1 VVLGDA
7 TAIVARPPKARPGED
22 IATLSRHDV
31 RTGPTHPPA
40 PHTAALRHA
49 LRTPTVALLILALLL
64 PVGLLGAS
72 AWIAWRLAWSTAA
85 TEVARSAES
94 IAEYGKRVLTL
105 HAVAADSMDT
115 LLRGLSDAEIRANQA
130 RLHQEMQLLIGT
142 IPGVVKGVV
151 ADRQGGVLTG
161 ARLMPPH
168 EVRGSV
174 ARMEAFQAL
183 ATPGAPPLVVG
194 WLEMSLMDGTPFFM
208 VARRRAQSGNR
219 DLPADGFDGLVSMS
233 VRTDHLAVGL
243 NRLSAAPHDSALL
256 LRADGALLARSD
268 GWAAPAH
275 IYPTLRAALDG
286 HTGAMLTDSQ
296 AMLDGQR
303 HIAHFRGIEGW
314 PVYAVVARPHAAI
327 HAAWRAAVAGQ
338 LAIGLPALAILLA
351 TALAVLRAQRRLA
364 EAKLA
369 LEARVLART
378 AELAASEARLSEAL
392 EAGRVFAVTHEP
404 GPDIVA
410 RSVHAA
416 AILGLP
422 PDRATRDRG
431 SAYLAAILPDD
442 RPALDAALAGLSPAA
457 PRYAARYRWRRPDG
471 RIVWLQDTGSA
482 TFGPNGQLLR
492 LASLSRDITTEAE
505 AEQALR
511 EKEVRLRAAAEG
523 AGLGTYEIDF
533 AQNTIWCDARAA
545 EIWGATVPAG
555 RWVRLDGP
563 EWAHLDATIHP
574 EDRPAFEAAWQA
586 VVSGRAPSW
595 SVETRLRRSD
605 GSWAWDWCHG
615 IVAARDPASG
625 APLRL
630 VGVARDVTA
639 QRQME
644 ADLRQGQKLQA
655 LGQLAGGIAHDFNNV
670 LQAVSGAAAT
680 IAREANDSTAIRRR
694 ARLLTEA
701 VARGAAI
708 TGRLLAFARRTDW
721 RREEVRPRELLFG
734 LREML
739 QPMLGPR
746 IAIRIEADPRLP
758 PFLADREQVQ
768 IALINLAT
776 NARDAMPEGGT
787 LTFAAER
794 RQLGPGDA
802 DTPLALAPGAYL
814 RIAVRDTGTGMD
826 AATLARVTEPFF
838 TTKPPGRG
846 TGLGLPLVR
855 GLAEQSGGAFTL
867 DSMPGRGTTA
877 CLWLP
882 ELATAPDER
891 AAGPAR
897 TRLLQG
903 LSLLVVDDDPL
914 VREALVAQLE
924 VEGCQ
929 VLARP
934 DAATA
939 LAALEDDVVV
949 DVLVT
954 DLAMPGQDGLSLIGA
969 ARRRRPGLPCLL
981 LTGQPEEEED
991 EESFLS
997 SLGPGPCTVLR
1008 KPVGGPHIAA
1018 ALVSL
1023 RTAR

>member
-1 VVLGDA
+1 V
-7 TAIVARPPKARPGED
+7 
-22 IATLSRHDV
+22 
-31 RTGPTHPPA
+31 
-40 PHTAALRHA
+40 
-49 LRTPTVALLILALLL
+49 LL
-64 PVGLLGAS
+64 PGALLGAS
-72 AWIAWRLAWSTAA
+72 AWIAWRTAWNSAA
-85 TEVARSAES
+85 AEVARGAES
-94 IAEYGKRVLTL
+94 IAEYGQRVLTL
-105 HAVAADSMDT
+105 HAVAADAMDT

-194 WLEMSLMDGTPFFM
+194 WLEIGLMDGTPFFM

-243 NRLSAAPHDSALL
+243 NRLAAAPHDSALL

-327 HAAWRAAVAGQ
+327 HAAWRAAIAGQ

-392 EAGRVFAVTHEP
+392 EAGRVFAVTYEP
-404 GPDIVA
+404 GTDTA
-410 RSVHAA
+410 TRSFHAA

-422 PDRATRDRG
+422 PDSATQGRG
-431 SAYLAAILPDD
+431 SAYLAAVLPDD
-442 RPALDAALAGLSPAA
+442 RPAMDAALAALSPAA
-457 PRYAARYRWRRPDG
+457 PDYALRYRWRRPDG
-471 RIVWLQDTGSA
+471 SIVWLSDRGSA
-482 TFGPNGQLLR
+482 TFEHGGQLLR
-492 LASLSRDITTEAE
+492 VTSLVRDITAEAE

-511 EKEVRLRAAAEG
+511 ENEVRLRAAAEG

-533 AQNTIWCDARAA
+533 AQNTVWCDARAA
-545 EIWGATVPAG
+545 EIWGANVPAG

-563 EWAHLDATIHP
+563 EWGHLDATIHP

-586 VVSGRAPSW
+586 VVSGQAPGW
-595 SVETRLRRSD
+595 SVETRLRRPD
-605 GSWAWDWCHG
+605 GGWAWDWCHG
-615 IVAARDPASG
+615 IVAARDPATG

-630 VGVARDVTA
+630 IGVVRDVTA

-670 LQAVSGAAAT
+670 LQAVSGAAAA
-680 IAREANDSTAIRRR
+680 IAREAGDSTAIRRR
-694 ARLLTEA
+694 ARLLAEA

-721 RREEVRPRELLFG
+721 RREEVRPRELLFSLG
-734 LREML
+734 EML

-746 IAIRIEADPRLP
+746 IAIRVEADPSLP
-758 PFLADREQVQ
+758 PFLGDREQVQ

-787 LTFAAER
+787 LTFAAEL
-794 RQLGPGDA
+794 RQLGPDDTDA
-802 DTPLALAPGAYL
+802 PIALAPGAYL

-867 DSMPGRGTTA
+867 DSAPGRGTTA

-882 ELATAPDER
+882 QQATAPDER

-897 TRLLQG
+897 TKMLHG

-939 LAALEDDVVV
+939 LAALEDGVVV

-969 ARRRRPGLPCLL
+969 ARQRRPGLPCLL

-991 EESFLS
+991 SLLS

-1008 KPVGGPHIAA
+1008 KPVGGPRIAA

-1023 RTAR
+1023 RTTR

>member
-1 VVLGDA
+1 MAV
-7 TAIVARPPKARPGED
+7 
-22 IATLSRHDV
+22 
-31 RTGPTHPPA
+31 
-40 PHTAALRHA
+40 
-49 LRTPTVALLILALLL
+49 LL

-72 AWIAWRLAWSTAA
+72 AWIAWRLAWSSAA
-85 TEVARSAES
+85 AEVARSAES
-94 IAEYGKRVLTL
+94 IAEYGQRVLTL
-105 HAVAADSMDT
+105 HAVAADAMDT
-115 LLRGLSDAEIRANQA
+115 LLRGLSDADIRANQA
-130 RLHQEMQLLIGT
+130 RLHRETQLLIGT
-142 IPGVVKGVV
+142 IPGVAKGVI

-161 ARLMPPH
+161 ARLTPPH
-168 EVRGSV
+168 EVRGSI

-183 ATPGAPPLVVG
+183 ARPGAPPLHIG

-208 VARRRAQSGNR
+208 VARRRTQTGNR
-219 DLPADGFDGLVSMS
+219 DLPADGFDGLVSVS
-233 VRTDHLAVGL
+233 VQPGPLAIGL
-243 NRLSAAPHDSALL
+243 SRLAAGPHDSALL
-256 LRADGALLARSD
+256 MRADGALLARSD
-268 GWAAPAH
+268 RQAS
-275 IYPTLRAALDG
+275 LERRDAALYAALGGQAGAIRVDG
-286 HTGAMLTDSQ
+286 R

-303 HIAHFRGIEGW
+303 HIAHFRRIEGW

-351 TALAVLRAQRRLA
+351 ATFAVLRAQRRLA

-369 LEARVLART
+369 LEERVLIRT

-392 EAGRVFAVTHEP
+392 EAGRVFAFTYEP
-404 GPDIVA
+404 GTDTVA

-422 PDRATRDRG
+422 PDRATRDSG
-431 SAYLAAILPDD
+431 SAYLAALLPDD
-442 RPALDAALAGLSPAA
+442 RPTMHAALAGLSPDA
-457 PRYAARYRWRRPDG
+457 PRYAVRYRWRRPDG
-471 RIVWLQDTGSA
+471 GIVWLSDRGSA
-482 TFGPNGQLLR
+482 TFGRGGQLLR
-492 LASLSRDITTEAE
+492 VTSLVRDITAEAE

-511 EKEVRLRAAAEG
+511 ENEMRLRAAAEG

-545 EIWGATVPAG
+545 EIWGATVPPG

-563 EWAHLDATIHP
+563 EWAQLDAAIHP

-586 VVSGRAPSW
+586 VVAGQAPGW
-595 SVETRLRRSD
+595 SVETRLRRPD

-615 IVAARDPASG
+615 IVAARDPATS

-630 VGVARDVTA
+630 IGVVRDVTA

-644 ADLRQGQKLQA
+644 AELRQGQKLQA

-670 LQAVSGAAAT
+670 LQAVSGAAAAIT
-680 IAREANDSTAIRRR
+680 REAEDSTAVHRR
-694 ARLLTEA
+694 ARLLSEA

-721 RREEVRPRELLFG
+721 RREEVRPRELLFSLG
-734 LREML
+734 EML

-746 IAIRIEADPRLP
+746 ITIRVEADPSLP

-776 NARDAMPEGGT
+776 NARDAMPDGGT
-787 LTFAAER
+787 LTFAAEL
-794 RQLGPGDA
+794 RQVGPGDTDA
-802 DTPLALAPGAYL
+802 PIALPPGAYL
-814 RIAVRDTGTGMD
+814 GIAVRDTGTGMD

-855 GLAEQSGGAFTL
+855 GLAEQSGGAFTI
-867 DSMPGRGTTA
+867 DSTPGRGTTA

-882 ELATAPDER
+882 HLAMALGER

-897 TRLLQG
+897 TRLLHG
-903 LSLLVVDDDPL
+903 LTLLVVDDDPL

-924 VEGCQ
+924 VEGCH
-929 VLARP
+929 VLAQP

-939 LAALEDDVVV
+939 LAALEDGVVV

-981 LTGQPEEEED
+981 LTGQPGEEED
-991 EESFLS
+991 ALLS

-1008 KPVGGPHIAA
+1008 KPVGGPRIAA

-1023 RTAR
+1023 RTAS

>member
-1 VVLGDA
+1 M
-7 TAIVARPPKARPGED
+7 
-22 IATLSRHDV
+22 
-31 RTGPTHPPA
+31 
-40 PHTAALRHA
+40 
-49 LRTPTVALLILALLL
+49 LRTPTAVLLLLAVLL
-64 PVGLLGAS
+64 PVGLLGTS
-72 AWIAWRLAWSTAA
+72 AWIAWRAAWNTAA

-94 IAEYGKRVLTL
+94 IAEYGQRVLTL
-105 HAVAADSMDT
+105 HAVAADAMDT
-115 LLRGLSDAEIRANQA
+115 LLRGLSDAEIRASQA
-130 RLHQEMQLLIGT
+130 RLHQEMHQLIGA

-161 ARLMPPH
+161 ARLTPPH
-168 EVRGSV
+168 AVRGSI

-183 ATPGAPPLVVG
+183 ARPGAPPLHVG

-208 VARRRAQSGNR
+208 VARRRTQTGNR
-219 DLPADGFDGLVSMS
+219 DLPADGFDGLVSVS
-233 VRTDHLAVGL
+233 VKPGPLALGL
-243 NRLSAAPHDSALL
+243 GRLVPGPQDSALL
-256 LRADGALLARSD
+256 VRADGALLARSD

-275 IYPTLRAALDG
+275 VDPALRAALDG
-286 HTGAMLTDSQ
+286 QAGATLMDGR

-303 HIAHFRGIEGW
+303 QIAHFRRIEGW

-327 HAAWRAAVAGQ
+327 HAEWRAAVAGQ

-351 TALAVLRAQRRLA
+351 ATFAVLRAQRRLA

-369 LEARVLART
+369 LEARVLIRT

-392 EAGRVFAVTHEP
+392 EAGRVFAFTYEP
-404 GPDIVA
+404 GTDMVA
-410 RSVHAA
+410 RSDHAA

-422 PDRATRDRG
+422 PDRATHDRG
-431 SAYLAAILPDD
+431 SAYLAAVLADD
-442 RPALDAALAGLSPAA
+442 RPTMDAALAGLSPAA
-457 PRYAARYRWRRPDG
+457 PRYAVRYRWRRPDG
-471 RIVWLQDTGSA
+471 GIVWLQDTGCA
-482 TFGPNGQLLR
+482 TFGPDGKLLR
-492 LASLSRDITTEAE
+492 LASLARDITAEAE

-511 EKEVRLRAAAEG
+511 ENEVRLRAAAEG

-533 AQNTIWCDARAA
+533 AENTIWCDARAA
-545 EIWGATVPAG
+545 EIWGATVPPG

-563 EWAHLDATIHP
+563 EWAQLDAAIHP
-574 EDRPAFEAAWQA
+574 EDRPGFEAAWQA
-586 VVSGRAPSW
+586 VVAGQAPGW
-595 SVETRLRRSD
+595 SVETRLRRPD
-605 GSWAWDWCHG
+605 GGWAWDWCHG

-630 VGVARDVTA
+630 IGVARDVTA

-644 ADLRQGQKLQA
+644 AELRQGQKLQA

-670 LQAVSGAAAT
+670 LQAVSGAAAA
-680 IAREANDSTAIRRR
+680 IAREAGDSTAIRRR
-694 ARLLTEA
+694 ARLLSEA

-721 RREEVRPRELLFG
+721 RREEVRPRELLFSLG
-734 LREML
+734 EML

-746 IAIRIEADPRLP
+746 ITIRVEADHCLP
-758 PFLADREQVQ
+758 PFLADRDQVQ

-776 NARDAMPEGGT
+776 NARDAMPDGGT
-787 LTFAAER
+787 LTFAAAL
-794 RQLGPGDA
+794 RQVESGDTDA
-802 DTPLALAPGAYL
+802 PSGLAPGAYL
-814 RIAVRDTGTGMD
+814 GIAVRDTGTGMD

-855 GLAEQSGGAFTL
+855 GLAEQSGGAFTI
-867 DSMPGRGTTA
+867 DSAPGRGTTA

-882 ELATAPDER
+882 QLAPPPGER

-897 TRLLQG
+897 TRLLHG

-924 VEGCQ
+924 GEGCH
-929 VLARP
+929 VLAQP

-939 LAALEDDVVV
+939 LAALEEGVAV

-981 LTGQPEEEED
+981 LTGQPEDQED
-991 EESFLS
+991 VLLS
-997 SLGPGPCTVLR
+997 SLGPGPCAVLH
-1008 KPVGGPHIAA
+1008 KPVGGPRIAA

-1023 RTAR
+1023 RTAS